1 MFYVQYMIGFGDF
14 PCYFL
19 FGCKNELR
27 AWCCAGCNASIALGL
42 LAAGAMAPEATS
54 AALTVTGGAG
64 ARTLMFDKKADEDT
78 GDDGSGSGAPKV
90 LYWCYILQ
98 HLQQIVGC

>member
-1 MFYVQYMIGFGDF
+1 MLCRMY
-14 PCYFL
+14 
-19 FGCKNELR
+19 
-27 AWCCAGCNASIALGL
+27 ASIALGL

-98 HLQQIVGC
+98 HLHKIVGC